1 MKKKLLLIDNYDS
14 FTYNLVQYFQE
25 LGVEVIVKRND
36 QITAAAAK
44 NLAPDY
50 LVFSPGPG
58 TCEVASDIGVSEDL
72 FHVFRGVIPIL
83 GVCLGHQL
91 MGKIFG
97 GQIKRVAPAHGKRYP
112 IKVTDKAAVLFQNLP
127 ATIEVM
133 RYHSLVVDFTQYL
146 ATHDTVPLTITALT
160 ADEDRLIMAMEK
172 PTEKLY
178 GVQFHPESIGT
189 PSGKIMLQN
198 FLDSDQ

>member
-1 MKKKLLLIDNYDS
+1 MKKLLLIDNYDS

-36 QITAAAAK
+36 KITLEDAK

-58 TCEVASDIGVSEDL
+58 TCEVQSDIGVSEEL
-72 FHVFRGVIPIL
+72 FHVFRGKIPIL

-112 IKVTDKAAVLFQNLP
+112 MNVIYKAAVLFQYLP
-127 ATIEVM
+127 NQIEVM
-133 RYHSLVVDFTQYL
+133 RYHSLVVDFTEYL
-146 ATHDTVPLTITALT
+146 KTSSNTPLNITAET

-172 PTEKLY
+172 RDEKLF

-198 FLDSDQ
+198 FLDVI

>member
-1 MKKKLLLIDNYDS
+1 MKKLLLIDNYDS

-36 QITAAAAK
+36 KITADEAK
-44 NLAPDY
+44 KLAPDY

-58 TCEVASDIGVSEDL
+58 TCEVKSDIGVSEEL
-72 FHVFRGVIPIL
+72 FHLFRGKIPIL

-112 IKVTDKAAVLFQNLP
+112 ITVIDSEAVVFQNLP
-127 ATIEVM
+127 EKIEVM
-133 RYHSLVVDFTQYL
+133 RYHSLVVDFDTYL
-146 ATHDTVPLTITALT
+146 ESHDSPPLTITAET
-160 ADEDRLIMAMEK
+160 ADEEKLIMAMEK
-172 PTEKLY
+172 PDEKIF

-198 FLDSDQ
+198 FLDVI